1 MTHGKGSYG
10 ILMKKWVTL
19 GHKIIGSGIFLITIA
34 LIFLPNFAMLEFLNE
49 YLLHYVIFLLISGL
63 IGLILNNRIILYV
76 SFGSAFMLT
85 LFLKYNSNTNL
96 KLPKPNNQPTLGL
109 VHVNLSSV
117 TSADILQ
124 SLTKETNYDV
134 ISFQELTPDW
144 DMILQEIFRDSFPFS
159 FIDVKPDVQG
169 KAVFSRYKMEVFPNT
184 KVGDINILQINFY
197 KNEEVYKLY
206 SSYLTPPL
214 NQKNK
219 NNNEEELKGLSLL
232 ISESPTPAFVFGE
245 LNRVYWAKPII
256 EFRKKTNMVNSRRN
270 IPLSFKTAYGHIF
283 YSPDMECYHFEDIFD
298 ETNTS
303 VGCKGLYQKKKLVSK
318 KNRFRRDD
326 N

>member
-1 MTHGKGSYG
+1 
-10 ILMKKWVTL
+10 MKKWVTL

-34 LIFLPNFAMLEFLNE
+34 LIFLPNFDMLEFLNE

-63 IGLILNNRIILYV
+63 TGLILNNRIILYV

-109 VHVNLSSV
+109 VHVNLSSISS
-117 TSADILQ
+117 TDIL
-124 SLTKETNYDV
+124 ETLAGESNYDF
-134 ISFQELTPDW
+134 ISFQEVTPDW
-144 DMILQEIFRDSFPFS
+144 DIILREIFRDSFPFS
-159 FIDVKPDVQG
+159 FIDSKPDIQG
-169 KAVFSRYKMEVFPNT
+169 KAVFSRHKMEYFPKT
-184 KVGDINILQINFY
+184 KIQNIDILQINLY
-197 KNEEVYKLY
+197 KNDEFYKLY
-206 SSYLTPPL
+206 STYLTPPL

-219 NNNEEELKGLSLL
+219 MDNEKELMELSSLL
-232 ISESPTPAFVFGE
+232 AESSTPAFVFGE
-245 LNRVYWAKPII
+245 LNRVYWAKPVI

-298 ETNTS
+298 ETSTS

-318 KNRFRRDD
+318 QNRFSRDD
-326 N
+326 Y